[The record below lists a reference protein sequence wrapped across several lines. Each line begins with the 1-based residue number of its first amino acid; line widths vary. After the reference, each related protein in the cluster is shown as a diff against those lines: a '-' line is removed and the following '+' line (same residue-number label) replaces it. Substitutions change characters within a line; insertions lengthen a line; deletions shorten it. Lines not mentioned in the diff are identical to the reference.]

1 MHDFMHDGN
10 GHWHACPVC
19 AAENSVREAWLVT
32 LTPAYVR
39 DLLSIPCAETQLLS
53 LIDVRTDLQQK
64 YMGFHE
70 GELFRASLFDAPL
83 VHLSDSMH
91 VSPPSWL
98 AAMVRVL
105 VHNLL
110 HNPLYHTYKA
120 MCELTGAASVYP
132 VLPYEAVGNVLR
144 QVQHR
149 GHLYS
154 VAQAHHLQAS
164 NIGLAVDADP
174 RPPAS
179 RHTPY
184 VVANLHRRHDNG
196 VEQLLVASDGLGYM
210 GNDNAVTAE
219 AALFPFLFPL
229 ARGMYRGVARLTAYV
244 KYRMSCLFTAFTL
257 FKSYPLLMYAMRT
270 ADVLASQLS
279 TVVLERDI
287 YKYRQRY
294 PNAELDEIM
303 RHVLKYTLPST
314 LPGTPR
320 WHQQHL
326 QDLLKMVDAWGM
338 PHLFLTLTSD
348 EMSSTRWPEIDTL
361 EALLRRVHPDASFRD
376 APVECAQL
384 FHARLWAFLTRHIIL
399 P

>member
-1 MHDFMHDGN
+1 MPNLRATRRARRLARTDRAANARNQQRQITCGAWPNIAAAHSAWAATCAAFITGIVCCAFCCCVALGGAHSFTTIPAPDGQQPPAVWQAAHMHDFMHDGN

-91 VSPPSWL
+91 VSPPSWP

-244 KYRMSCLFTAFTL
+244 KYRMSC
-257 FKSYPLLMYAMRT
+257 
-270 ADVLASQLS
+270 
-279 TVVLERDI
+279 
-287 YKYRQRY
+287 
-294 PNAELDEIM
+294 
-303 RHVLKYTLPST
+303 
-314 LPGTPR
+314 
-320 WHQQHL
+320 
-326 QDLLKMVDAWGM
+326 
-338 PHLFLTLTSD
+338 
-348 EMSSTRWPEIDTL
+348 
-361 EALLRRVHPDASFRD
+361 
-376 APVECAQL
+376 
-384 FHARLWAFLTRHIIL
+384 
-399 P
+399 